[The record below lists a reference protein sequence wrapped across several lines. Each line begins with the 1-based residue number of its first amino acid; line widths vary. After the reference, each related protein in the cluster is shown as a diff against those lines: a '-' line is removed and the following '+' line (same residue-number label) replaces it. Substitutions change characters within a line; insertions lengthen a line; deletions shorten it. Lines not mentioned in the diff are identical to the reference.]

1 MSQVR
6 KTQVAEESLL
16 DIGVYIHQSSGSLEI
31 ALKELGRIDA
41 KARQYANQPMMGTAR
56 PDLGESV
63 RCFTVDS
70 FVVIYEPADDGIY
83 EPSIPD
89 LAKSLAMMH
98 WDWRSESQPGTFSSD
113 EPICALPTEAVGIL

>member
-6 KTQVAEESLL
+6 KTPVAEESLL

-70 FVVIYEPADDGIY
+70 FVVIYEPAEDGIT
-83 EPSIPD
+83 IL
-89 LAKSLAMMH
+89 LAIHGAQDAPRAFQK
-98 WDWRSESQPGTFSSD
+98 RFP
-113 EPICALPTEAVGIL
+113 